1 MGVGRQALPWES
13 PSGLAGGMSVW
24 GRKTIAVAELL
35 AQTTIREPEEAAG
48 PQTGFQP
55 LLNPQGYLKV
65 SAVAVA
71 KFVFCLAKTVQHTH
85 TSCVLKTPEA
95 PVTEQTTA

>member
-1 MGVGRQALPWES
+1 MGVGWQALPWES

-48 PQTGFQP
+48 PQTGFQS
-55 LLNPQGYLKV
+55 LLNPQGQL
-65 SAVAVA
+65 A
-71 KFVFCLAKTVQHTH
+71 KFVFCLAKTLQHTH
-85 TSCVLKTPEA
+85 TSCVLKTPRS
-95 PVTEQTTA
+95 PCH